1 MGFIT
6 ITGLFRSRPERGW
19 IFCGAQAGAI
29 YRRAGNGWRRMLGA
43 ARDIG
48 VGANG
53 AVWVI
58 GTDSGTYRW
67 NGRGWP
73 TVPGAAVGISVGR
86 AGKPWVVTAG
96 RVIFRGSR
104 VR

>member
-1 MGFIT
+1 M
-6 ITGLFRSRPERGW
+6 P
-19 IFCGAQAGAI
+19 
-29 YRRAGNGWRRMLGA
+29 GA

-67 NGRGWP
+67 NGRGW
-73 TVPGAAVGISVGR
+73 TKVPGAAVGISVGR
-86 AGKPWVVTAG
+86 AGKPWVVNAG